1 MGSGKGLATS
11 QAGAS
16 VGFSK
21 TIVNF
26 LVKRASI
33 GPVGKLN
40 FPTDWTKVDWGTGE
54 IAIKGSNT
62 FYVDAIKK
70 FKVPGN
76 ETPNFLNQDLIKEIN
91 VEENKASADN
101 LHFRSVTPK
110 KPIKRERPWTAG
122 HFGRSKGTDTF
133 SKKRSL
139 PPLNHISVEFAAE

>member
-1 MGSGKGLATS
+1 MVDTKGKVTVNRKLMGSGKGLATS
-11 QAGAS
+11 QASTS

-33 GPVGKLN
+33 EPVGKLN

-62 FYVDAIKK
+62 FYVNAIKK

-76 ETPNFLNQDLIKEIN
+76 ETPNFLN
-91 VEENKASADN
+91 
-101 LHFRSVTPK
+101 
-110 KPIKRERPWTAG
+110 
-122 HFGRSKGTDTF
+122 
-133 SKKRSL
+133 
-139 PPLNHISVEFAAE
+139 